1 MAAELVELVAEEPE
15 EPGRGTPREE
25 REEAPILAEELA
37 EAVLLAVMAVTL
49 GLELLEV
56 PALC

>member
-1 MAAELVELVAEEPE
+1 MEKAEMEQDNLRKMGQMVQLAQAAVVAEA
-15 EPGRGTPREE
+15 
-25 REEAPILAEELA
+25 AP
-37 EAVLLAVMAVTL
+37 LAVMAVTL

>member
-1 MAAELVELVAEEPE
+1 MAAELVELVAEELV
-15 EPGRGTPREE
+15 EPDRGTPLTAQEE
-25 REEAPILAEELA
+25 VQILVAEVA

-56 PALC
+56 PVLS

>member
-1 MAAELVELVAEEPE
+1 MVELVAEEPE

-37 EAVLLAVMAVTL
+37 EAVLLAVIAVMP
-49 GLELLEV
+49 GQEEPEV

>member
-1 MAAELVELVAEEPE
+1 MELVAEEPE
-15 EPGRGTPREE
+15 GPGRGTPREE
-25 REEAPILAEELA
+25 QEEVQILAAEVA

-49 GLELLEV
+49 GMELLEA

>member
-1 MAAELVELVAEEPE
+1 MELVAEEPE

-37 EAVLLAVMAVTL
+37 VAVLLVVIVATL
-49 GLELLEV
+49 GQGV
-56 PALC
+56 PVVPVSF

>member
-1 MAAELVELVAEEPE
+1 MVELVAEEPE

-25 REEAPILAEELA
+25 REEVQILAEELA
-37 EAVLLAVMAVTL
+37 EAALLAVIAVTL

>member
-1 MAAELVELVAEEPE
+1 MVELVAEELV
-15 EPGRGTPREE
+15 EPDRGTSLTAQEE
-25 REEAPILAEELA
+25 VQILVAEVA

-56 PALC
+56 PVLS

>member
-1 MAAELVELVAEEPE
+1 MVAELVELVAEEPE
-15 EPGRGTPREE
+15 GPGRGTPREE
-25 REEAPILAEELA
+25 QEEAPILAEELA
-37 EAVLLAVMAVTL
+37 EAVLLAVIAVMP

>member
-1 MAAELVELVAEEPE
+1 MVELVAEELV
-15 EPGRGTPREE
+15 EPGRGTPLTAQEE
-25 REEAPILAEELA
+25 VQILAEELA
-37 EAVLLAVMAVTL
+37 EAALLAVIAVTL

>member
-1 MAAELVELVAEEPE
+1 MVELVAEEPE
-15 EPGRGTPREE
+15 GPGRGTPREE
-25 REEAPILAEELA
+25 QEEAPILAEELA
-37 EAVLLAVMAVTL
+37 EAVLLAVMP